1 MIAVSFK
8 CRCQILRRLAK
19 GNVLS
24 FLLNW
29 GLRCVLPET
38 QPDFFTFKYD
48 CPSNVL
54 SGNKE
59 LLIQEGVGA
68 LSINIPTC
76 PRLWFCQED
85 NPGGF
90 FIFFFFFGFF
100 FLIARRRI
108 FFPSEVLKL
117 LWAVVVLYLCYLLR
131 GIPPGSV
138 QLSLTGNN

>member
-1 MIAVSFK
+1 MLCQGRQAARMIAVSFK

-24 FLLNW
+24 FLLNQ

-38 QPDFFTFKYD
+38 QPDFFTLKYD
-48 CPSNVL
+48 RPSNLL

-76 PRLWFCQED
+76 PRLWFC
-85 NPGGF
+85 
-90 FIFFFFFGFF
+90 
-100 FLIARRRI
+100 
-108 FFPSEVLKL
+108 
-117 LWAVVVLYLCYLLR
+117 
-131 GIPPGSV
+131 
-138 QLSLTGNN
+138 

>member
-24 FLLNW
+24 FLLIQ

-38 QPDFFTFKYD
+38 QFGGFTFKYD
-48 CPSNVL
+48 RPSDLL

-76 PRLWFCQED
+76 PRLC
-85 NPGGF
+85 
-90 FIFFFFFGFF
+90 
-100 FLIARRRI
+100 
-108 FFPSEVLKL
+108 S
-117 LWAVVVLYLCYLLR
+117 C
-131 GIPPGSV
+131 
-138 QLSLTGNN
+138 